1 MTVIHPLTMPKWGL
15 SMAEGRIGDW
25 LVREGMEIKPGVEL
39 VAVETD
45 KILSPL
51 EATVSGK
58 LRRILARK
66 DDVVP
71 VAGLIAV
78 IADVTV
84 SDDEINAFVA
94 DFKARFVPEKTGEAD
109 ALPATTQVQVAGRSF
124 CYLKVGDGA
133 EAALLIHGFGG
144 DLKSWLFNQDA
155 LANEFAIYALDLRGH
170 GGSSKQVG
178 GGTLDEFV
186 EDVRGF
192 LDSLGLQKA
201 HLVGHSMGGAI
212 AMQFARAYPG
222 RISSLVL
229 IASAGL
235 GSEIDIEYI
244 NGFISAQ
251 RRKELMPQIE
261 KLFTDRKLVTRQLVE
276 DLLKFKRL
284 DGVESSLRAIASR
297 FCPDGRQALILRD
310 QISALATPTCVIWG
324 AEDRILPVSHA
335 RNLPENITVEIVP
348 GSGHMV
354 QMEAAAK
361 VNRVIAEFWR
371 KSGGQPRRSRPAV

>member
-1 MTVIHPLTMPKWGL
+1 VIHPLTMPKWGL
-15 SMAEGRIGDW
+15 SMAEGKLGDW
-25 LVREGMEIKPGVEL
+25 LVPEGMEVKPGVEL
-39 VAVETD
+39 VAIETE

-51 EATVSGK
+51 EATVAGV
-58 LRRILARK
+58 LRRIVARK
-66 DDVVP
+66 DDLVP
-71 VAGLIAV
+71 VAGLIGV
-78 IADVTV
+78 IADGTVT
-84 SDDEINAFVA
+84 DEEIDSFVA
-94 DFKARFVPEKTGEAD
+94 DFQARFVPEKTGEAE
-109 ALPATTQVQVAGRSF
+109 AGPATTQVQIAGRSF
-124 CYLKVGDGA
+124 CYLKVGDGE

-144 DLKSWLFNQDA
+144 DLKTWLFNQDA

-178 GGTLDEFV
+178 SGTLDEFV
-186 EDVRGF
+186 EDVLGF
-192 LDSLGLQKA
+192 LDSLGLQKV

-212 AMQFARAYPG
+212 AIQFARAHPD

-235 GSEIDIEYI
+235 GSDIDIEYI

-261 KLFTDRKLVTRQLVE
+261 KLFADRKLVTRQLIE
-276 DLLKFKRL
+276 DVLRFKRL
-284 DGVESSLRAIASR
+284 DGVESSLRAIASQ
-297 FCPDGRQALILRD
+297 FFPEGRQARVLRD
-310 QISALATPTCVIWG
+310 QMHALAVPARVIWG

-335 RNLPENITVEIVP
+335 RDLPENITVEILP

-361 VNRVIAEFWR
+361 VNRVIAGFWR
-371 KSGGQPRRSRPAV
+371 ESGGQPRASRPAV

>member
-1 MTVIHPLTMPKWGL
+1 MIHPLTMPKWGL
-15 SMAEGRIGDW
+15 SMAEGKLGDW
-25 LVREGMEIKPGVEL
+25 LVPEGMDVKPGVEL
-39 VAVETD
+39 VAIETE

-51 EATVSGK
+51 EAPVAGI
-58 LRRILARK
+58 LRRIVARK

-84 SDDEINAFVA
+84 SDDEIDAFVA
-94 DFKARFVPEKTGEAD
+94 DFKARFVPGKTGEAD
-109 ALPATTQVQVAGRSF
+109 AAPATTQVQVAGRSF

-144 DLKSWLFNQDA
+144 DLKSWLFNHDA

-178 GGTLDEFV
+178 SGRLDEFV
-186 EDVRGF
+186 EDVLGI
-192 LDSLGLQKA
+192 LDSLGLQKV

-212 AMQFARAYPG
+212 AIQFARAHPD
-222 RISSLVL
+222 RTSSLVL

-235 GSEIDIEYI
+235 GPEIDTEYI

-261 KLFTDRKLVTRQLVE
+261 KLFADRKLVTRQLVE
-276 DLLKFKRL
+276 DVLKFKRL
-284 DGVESSLRAIASR
+284 DGVESSLRAIATQ

-310 QISALATPTCVIWG
+310 QINALAIPTCVIWG

-335 RNLPENITVEIVP
+335 RNLPENITVEVLP

-361 VNRVIAEFWR
+361 VNHIIAGFWLESR
-371 KSGGQPRRSRPAV
+371 GQPGRSRSAV

>member
-1 MTVIHPLTMPKWGL
+1 VIHPLTMPKWGL

-39 VAVETD
+39 VGVETD

-51 EATVSGK
+51 EATVSGN

-84 SDDEINAFVA
+84 PDEEIDAFVA

-109 ALPATTQVQVAGRSF
+109 AGPATTQVQVAGRSL
-124 CYLKVGDGA
+124 CYLKAGEG
-133 EAALLIHGFGG
+133 EETALLIHGFGG
-144 DLKSWLFNQDA
+144 DLKSWLFNQEA
-155 LANEFAIYALDLRGH
+155 LASQFTVYALDLPGH

-178 GGTLDEFV
+178 SGTLDEFA

-192 LDSLGLQKA
+192 LDSLGLEKV

-212 AMQFARAYPG
+212 AMQFAHAHPG
-222 RISSLVL
+222 RTSSLTL

-235 GSEIDIEYI
+235 GPEIDTDYI

-261 KLFTDRKLVTRQLVE
+261 KLFADRKLVTRQLVE
-276 DLLKFKRL
+276 DVLKFKRL
-284 DGVESSLRAIASR
+284 DGVESSLRAIASQ

-310 QISALATPTCVIWG
+310 QISASAIPTCVIWG

-335 RNLPENITVEIVP
+335 RNLPENITVEVVP

-354 QMEAAAK
+354 QMEAAAR
-361 VNRVIAEFWR
+361 VNRLITGFW
-371 KSGGQPRRSRPAV
+371 QESRGRA